1 MQIRI
6 KNGRVAF
13 PFSVEIDSTS
23 GKIDGEVNHI
33 ERYLSDLVNV
43 FAEPDATENLLRKK
57 GDILVYEVYEKRVPE
72 ANGEVKFCS
81 SITHPGKI
89 GDEYFM
95 TKGHFHSRP
104 DTAEIYYCIRGRGY
118 MLMEKKD
125 GEHELEEMRPGRV
138 IYVPGYYAHRSINIG
153 EEPLISLPVY
163 PGDAGHDYGTMEER
177 GFKHL
182 VVEKNGNPVVI
193 ENPRYGR
200 MGR

>member
-182 VVEKNGNPVVI
+182 IVEKNGKPVVI

>member
-13 PFSVEIDSTS
+13 PFSVEINSVN
-23 GKIDGEVNHI
+23 GKMGGDAAHI
-33 ERYLSDLVNV
+33 ERFLSNLVNM
-43 FAEPDATENLLRKK
+43 FADPDAAEDFLRRH
-57 GDILVYEVYEKRVPE
+57 GDTLIYEVYEKNIPE
-72 ANGEVKFCS
+72 ANGEVRFCS
-81 SITHPGKI
+81 SITYPGKI

-125 GEHELEEMRPGRV
+125 GEHELEEMQPGRV
-138 IYVPGYYAHRSINIG
+138 VYVPGYYAHRSINTG
-153 EEPLISLPVY
+153 DEPLISLPVY

-182 VVEKNGNPVVI
+182 IVEKNGKPVVI